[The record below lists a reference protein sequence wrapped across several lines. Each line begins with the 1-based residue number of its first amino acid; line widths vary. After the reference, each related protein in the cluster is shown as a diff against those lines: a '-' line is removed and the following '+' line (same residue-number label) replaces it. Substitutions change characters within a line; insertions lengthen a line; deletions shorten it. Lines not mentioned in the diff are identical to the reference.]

1 MIDRLAD
8 LLVVGKVGKA
18 HGLRGEVYVD
28 LVTDRTERL
37 SIGSVLVAKDR
48 RLVVASAKPQQG
60 RWLVCFEGVADR
72 TAAEALTN
80 LDLQAEP
87 LDDPDAVWVHELIGS
102 RVVQVDG
109 TDRGRC
115 VGVIANP
122 AHDILELE
130 SGALV
135 PAIFVVSCADGV
147 TTIEPP
153 EGLFEVYED

>member
-1 MIDRLAD
+1 LTD

-37 SIGSVLVAKDR
+37 DPGSA
-48 RLVVASAKPQQG
+48 LVVSGRTLTVAASRPHQD
-60 RWLVCFEGVADR
+60 RWLVTFVEIKDR
-72 TAAEALTN
+72 NEAERLTN
-80 LDLQAEP
+80 CDVLAEP
-87 LDDPDAVWVHELIGS
+87 IDDPTAVWVHELIGS
-102 RVVQVDG
+102 SVVERDG
-109 TDRGRC
+109 TERGRC

-135 PAIFVVSCADGV
+135 PAIFVVSCEDGV
-147 TTIEPP
+147 TVIDPP
-153 EGLFEVYED
+153 EGLFEV